1 MSDEVVTG
9 RRREVRGR
17 VVSNK
22 MDKTVVVAVE
32 RTVKHKQYR
41 KYVTRMRTFQAHD
54 EANACQVDDVVIIE
68 ECRPLS
74 RHKRWTVVERVS
86 AQS

>member
-1 MSDEVVTG
+1 MSDENSTG
-9 RRREVRGR
+9 RRRQVRGK

-22 MDKTVVVAVE
+22 MDKTIVVAVE
-32 RTVKHKQYR
+32 RTVKHKKYR
-41 KYVTRMRTFQAHD
+41 KYITRMRTFQAHD
-54 EANACQVDDVVIIE
+54 EQDSCNVDDVVIIE

-74 RHKRWTVVERVS
+74 RHKRWTLVERIP

>member
-1 MSDEVVTG
+1 MSDENSAG
-9 RRREVRGR
+9 RRREVRGK

-32 RTVKHKQYR
+32 RTVKHKKYR
-41 KYVTRMRTFQAHD
+41 KYVTQMRTYQAHD
-54 EANACQVDDVVIIE
+54 EQNSCNVDDMVIIQ

-74 RHKRWTVVERVS
+74 RHKRWMVIERIPAS
-86 AQS
+86 S

>member
-1 MSDEVVTG
+1 MSDENSAG
-9 RRREVRGR
+9 RRRQVRGR

>member
-1 MSDEVVTG
+1 MSDENSTG
-9 RRREVRGR
+9 RRRQVRGK

-22 MDKTVVVAVE
+22 MDKTIVVAVE
-32 RTVKHKQYR
+32 RTVKHKKYR
-41 KYVTRMRTFQAHD
+41 KYITRVRTFQAHD
-54 EANACQVDDVVIIE
+54 EQNTCGVDDVVIIE

-74 RHKRWTVVERVS
+74 RHKRWTLVERIP

>member
-1 MSDEVVTG
+1 MSDENSAG
-9 RRREVRGR
+9 RRRQVRGR

-32 RTVKHKQYR
+32 RTVKHKKYR

-54 EANACQVDDVVIIE
+54 AENACAVDDLVIIE

-74 RHKRWTVVERVS
+74 RHKRWMVIERIAV
-86 AQS
+86 QS

>member
-1 MSDEVVTG
+1 MSDESSAG
-9 RRREVRGR
+9 RRREVRGT

-41 KYVTRMRTFQAHD
+41 KYITRRRTFQAHD
-54 EANACQVDDVVIIE
+54 EQNACTVDDVVVIQ

-74 RHKRWTVVERVS
+74 RHKRWTVIERIVAKS
-86 AQS
+86 

>member
-1 MSDEVVTG
+1 MSDENSAG
-9 RRREVRGR
+9 RRRQVRGR

-41 KYVTRMRTFQAHD
+41 KYVTRMKTFQAHD
-54 EANACQVDDVVIIE
+54 ENNACQVDDVVIIE

-74 RHKRWTVVERVS
+74 RHKRWMVIERIS

>member
-1 MSDEVVTG
+1 MSDENSAG
-9 RRREVRGR
+9 RRRQVRGR

-41 KYVTRMRTFQAHD
+41 KYVTRMKTFQAHD
-54 EANACQVDDVVIIE
+54 ENNACQVDDVVIIE

-74 RHKRWTVVERVS
+74 RHKRWTVIERVS

>member
-1 MSDEVVTG
+1 MSDESSGG
-9 RRREVRGR
+9 RRREVRGK

-22 MDKTVVVAVE
+22 MDKTIVVAVE
-32 RTVKHKQYR
+32 RTVKHKKYR

-54 EANACQVDDVVIIE
+54 EQNACNVDDFVIIQ

-74 RHKRWTVVERVS
+74 RHKRWTVIERIP

>member
-1 MSDEVVTG
+1 MSDENSAG
-9 RRREVRGR
+9 RRREVRGK

-32 RTVKHKQYR
+32 RTVKHKKYR
-41 KYVTRMRTFQAHD
+41 KYVTQMRTYQAHD
-54 EANACQVDDVVIIE
+54 EQNACNVDDMVIIQ

-74 RHKRWTVVERVS
+74 RHKRWTVIERIP

>member
-1 MSDEVVTG
+1 MSDEYSAVL
-9 RRREVRGR
+9 RRQVRGR

-22 MDKTVVVAVE
+22 MDNTVVVSVE
-32 RTVKHKQYR
+32 RTVKHKKYR

-54 EANACQVDDVVIIE
+54 EHNACAVDDLVIIE

-74 RHKRWTVVERVS
+74 RHKRWMVVERIV

>member
-1 MSDEVVTG
+1 MSDESSAG
-9 RRREVRGR
+9 RRREVRGT

-41 KYVTRMRTFQAHD
+41 KYITRMRTFQAHD
-54 EANACQVDDVVIIE
+54 EQNACSVDDVVVIQ

-74 RHKRWTVVERVS
+74 RHKRWTVIERIVAKS
-86 AQS
+86 

>member
-1 MSDEVVTG
+1 MSDENSAG
-9 RRREVRGR
+9 RRREVRGK

-32 RTVKHKQYR
+32 RTVKHKKYR

-54 EANACQVDDVVIIE
+54 EQNACNVDDVVIIQ

-74 RHKRWTVVERVS
+74 RHKRWTVIERIPAGS
-86 AQS
+86 